1 MHLFIL
7 LTTLLVI
14 NISNIKIQLHKEK
27 EGGDER
33 YTSLYQEDKELIV
46 LIEKNE
52 NNLNVLKKLQS
63 NLSIQDK
70 FDIIEKNELSS
81 TYKNMN
87 MKAGGLMDDWEFDIS

>member
-52 NNLNVLKKLQS
+52 NNINVLKKLQS

>member
-52 NNLNVLKKLQS
+52 RNINVLKKLQS

-70 FDIIEKNELSS
+70 FDIIEKNEVSS

>member
-33 YTSLYQEDKELIV
+33 YASLYQEDKELIV

-52 NNLNVLKKLQS
+52 NNINVLKKLQS

>member
-52 NNLNVLKKLQS
+52 RNINVLKKLQS